1 MEFDGDV
8 TEHRLSINIYD
19 NMIYEGDKSFG
30 IQLYLVSGTG
40 TLISPS
46 AMVITITEDDQPPS
60 KDGIHVHLLQTTM
73 CPYHSCRYE
82 LSLQ

>member
-8 TEHRLSINIYD
+8 TQHRLSINIYD

-60 KDGIHVHLLQTTM
+60 KDGIYIRTYVHTCVCTYAH
-73 CPYHSCRYE
+73 YHKW
-82 LSLQ
+82 